1 MRSAPPSFRWLL
13 SFVLLAL
20 FAACAPAVPAQET
33 APAAAASAES
43 TAPWMTRIERHVTE
57 FTLANG
63 MHFIVLERHEA
74 PVVSFVTYANVGAV
88 DDPKGETGLAHMFEH
103 MAFKGTR
110 EIGTK
115 NWPAEKLALA
125 AVDRAYAAL
134 EAFRRSSPRPDPRRV
149 AALEAAFEK
158 AQAAAESY
166 VVPNEYP
173 RLIEINGGVGLNAFT
188 QEDAT
193 VFFYSLPSNRTELWF
208 YLESSRFLHPVF
220 REFYKERDVVR
231 EERRMRTESNP
242 EGQLVED
249 LLATAYQA
257 HPYKNPPVGWASDI
271 ENLTIEDARRF
282 YAAHYAPAN
291 LTEAVVGDVNPA
303 QIKRWAEEYFG
314 RIPAGPRAERIVT
327 VEPPQDGE
335 RIVRLASPSQPF
347 LLIAYHKPSEYD
359 PDKAVFD
366 VISSVLS
373 DGRTSWLY
381 TSLVR
386 DQKIA
391 LDAGG
396 IPGFPGTKYPNLFV
410 FYDVPAAG
418 RTVAENETA
427 MLAQIDRLKTTLVD
441 QATLQMVQTKA
452 RAALIRELGSN
463 AGMAQELAF
472 YYTNFGDWRQLF
484 RHLDDINRVTAA
496 DVQRVARQYF
506 QPQLRTVAYLVPP
519 PKVASAA
526 AGGGR

>member
-1 MRSAPPSFRWLL
+1 MRRLPAVLVL
-13 SFVLLAL
+13 LLAL
-20 FAACAPAVPAQET
+20 AACAPPVPAQNLAQFEK
-33 APAAAASAES
+33 
-43 TAPWMTRIERHVTE
+43 RVTE

-88 DDPKGETGLAHMFEH
+88 DDPKGETGMAHMFEH

-115 NWPAEKLALA
+115 NWPAEKAALD
-125 AVDRAYAAL
+125 AVDRAYEALEAERRRGFRSDPKKIAAL
-134 EAFRRSSPRPDPRRV
+134 EAEFKH
-149 AALEAAFEK
+149 AETK
-158 AQAAAESY
+158 AESY
-166 VVPNEYP
+166 VIPNEYP

-208 YLESSRFLHPVF
+208 YLESSRFLHPIF

-249 LLATAYQA
+249 LLAAAYQA

-271 ENLTIEDARRF
+271 ENLTIAEARRF

-291 LTEAVVGDVNPA
+291 LTEAIVGDVEPA

-314 RIPAGPRAERIVT
+314 RIPAGPRAERIIT
-327 VEPPQDGE
+327 VEPPQNGE
-335 RIVRLASPSQPF
+335 RIVRVVSPSQPF

-359 PDKAVFD
+359 PDKATFD
-366 VISSVLS
+366 VISSILS

-386 DQKIA
+386 DKKIA

-396 IPGFPGTKYPNLFV
+396 IPGYPGTKYPNLFV

-418 RTVAENETA
+418 HTVAENETA
-427 MLAQIDRLKTTLVD
+427 MLAQVERLKTTLVD
-441 QATLQMVQTKA
+441 AATLKMVQTKA
-452 RAALIRELGSN
+452 RAELIRELGSN

-484 RHLDDINRVTAA
+484 RHLDQINHVTAA
-496 DVQRVARQYF
+496 DVQRVARKYF
-506 QPQLRTVAYLVPP
+506 QPRLRTVAYLVQPSP
-519 PKVASAA
+519 GGTPAA
-526 AGGGR
+526 ATASGGAR